1 MMVIDQTTVL
11 SVGIFCITLIVITAL
26 RLKCRHQYTLEQ
38 KVQVVDPDTEKT
50 MYRKYISRCI
60 KCGKLHKDEL

>member
-11 SVGIFCITLIVITAL
+11 SISIFCITLIIITAL
-26 RLKCRHQYTLEQ
+26 RLKCRHKYILEQ
-38 KVQVVDPDTEKT
+38 EVKVIDPDTGKSV
-50 MYRKYISRCI
+50 YRKYISRCI

>member
-11 SVGIFCITLIVITAL
+11 SVSIFCITLIVITAL
-26 RLKCRHQYTLEQ
+26 RLKCKHKYKLEH
-38 KVQVVDPDTEKT
+38 KVQVIDPDTGKSV
-50 MYRKYISRCI
+50 YRKYISRCI